1 MSLFEVTN
9 SDTIETISEILYAA
23 DHEWQLGHNGQHI
36 AVFFYKI
43 EPFCWNSIGLVS
55 LIGPISCIS
64 VRSII
69 YMLVLYFLCII
80 IELIYLKIWDT
91 IHYILNNLNSY
102 FNANLRILLWHYA
115 YACFSN
121 SCKKKSFRWFT
132 KYSYHFLILNQFDG
146 ILSLS
151 TYVEMKHNINIVNFV
166 DQIFI

>member
-1 MSLFEVTN
+1 MINHNANQHVCHYLKSQIQILLRQSLRSYILRTMNGSLVTMGN
-9 SDTIETISEILYAA
+9 ILQYFFIKSNHSAEIVL
-23 DHEWQLGHNGQHI
+23 
-36 AVFFYKI
+36 V
-43 EPFCWNSIGLVS
+43 IGLVS

-64 VRSII
+64 IRSII

-80 IELIYLKIWDT
+80 IELIFLKIWDT

-132 KYSYHFLILNQFDG
+132 KYSYHFLI
-146 ILSLS
+146 
-151 TYVEMKHNINIVNFV
+151 
-166 DQIFI
+166 